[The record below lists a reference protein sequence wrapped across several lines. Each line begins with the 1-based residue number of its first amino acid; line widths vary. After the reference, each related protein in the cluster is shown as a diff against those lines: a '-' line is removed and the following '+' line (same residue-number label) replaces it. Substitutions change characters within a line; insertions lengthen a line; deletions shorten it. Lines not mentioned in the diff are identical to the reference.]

1 MNRHNYHIRLKEL
14 WQKAVDQYAAGQR
27 NSSAYFTD
35 DETQWLA
42 QNGVTAQE
50 IYDFAEDFND
60 AGQPDFTTF
69 AMITDVRRSY
79 FHHRMQGKS
88 SNRQIDPSVLPAKD
102 AKAEGIVWLPRI
114 IAKAKAKLRGE
125 LDPNTMYSCPGDRKF
140 LQRHDI
146 HPAQF
151 LKAVADHDDDE
162 AIVNWVKQHITKLK
176 HSN

>member
-1 MNRHNYHIRLKEL
+1 MKHYHYHKRLREL
-14 WQKAVDQYAAGQR
+14 WQKAVDQYGVGQR
-27 NSSAYFTD
+27 GSDKYFTA

-42 QNGVTAQE
+42 DNGLTPQE
-50 IYDFAEDFND
+50 VYDFAEDFND
-60 AGQPDFTTF
+60 MGQPDFTTF

-79 FHHRMQGKS
+79 FLNQMQGKKTGQ
-88 SNRQIDPSVLPAKD
+88 QIDPAKLPPKD
-102 AKAEGIVWLPRI
+102 AEADGIVWLPRI

-151 LKAVADHDDDE
+151 LKTVADHIDDDS
-162 AIVNWVKQHITKLK
+162 AIVAWVKRHTGQA
-176 HSN
+176 